1 MTRIV
6 LLLVLSLFGL
16 GLQAQPKG
24 DQAAAIDCRKT
35 CGTKTCCIARSVSIP
50 VCQIQEEGPHKLFL
64 QAMSAENAKNFVR
77 QCADPAGKAKGF
89 VGLLGEPENYSK
101 VEAMSCNWGCCGAN
115 RIAASIIAEPAIV
128 SHYFPNLSKSA
139 QGDLVKL
146 AKLASKS
153 TDYDT
158 LTRRIAEASQGICI
172 FCCTF

>member
-1 MTRIV
+1 MIRLA
-6 LLLVLSLFGL
+6 LLLMLSLLSIGV
-16 GLQAQPKG
+16 QSQTKV

-35 CGTKTCCIARSVSIP
+35 CGTKTCCIAKTVSIP
-50 VCQIQEEGPHKLFL
+50 VCQIQEEGPHKIFL

-101 VEAMSCNWGCCGAN
+101 VVAMGCNWGCCGAN
-115 RIAASIIAEPAIV
+115 RIAASIIAEPSIT

-139 QGDLVKL
+139 QADLVKF
-146 AKLASKS
+146 AKMASKS
-153 TDYDT
+153 ADYDVF
-158 LTRRIAEASQGICI
+158 TRRIAEASQGICI